1 MTQTQTHV
9 DVVTVL
15 QKERAELADALAKV
29 EALLATYAH
38 AGDVIAAMPPDRTIT
53 LVAPAA
59 PTRRSAPVAPT
70 TPLDGRYRASSIRAQ
85 LEAVLESRKRPM
97 DTQELREAT
106 GSAYRAVYGTL
117 VRRKGIFTRKA
128 SGQWALTRWGAT
140 SGA

>member
-15 QKERAELADALAKV
+15 QKERAELAEAIAKV
-29 EALLATYAH
+29 DALLATYAN
-38 AGDVIAAMPPDRTIT
+38 AAAVIAAMPPNRTIT
-53 LVAPAA
+53 HMVPTT
-59 PTRRSAPVAPT
+59 PTRRAPVVAPQ
-70 TPLDGRYRASSIRAQ
+70 DGRYRASSIRAQ

-117 VRRKGIFTRKA
+117 VRRTGVFARKPN
-128 SGQWALTRWGAT
+128 GQWALTRWGT
-140 SGA
+140 TGGA